1 MIKTLNKFVLSAAC
15 ALCLIPAQ
23 TRAVDYPV
31 IDLSLNSAI
40 LFALHDNPEIDIFME
55 RYAQTEAYIK
65 DAESGL
71 YPQVSLSGF
80 VGREYNNPSA
90 TNSKSDV
97 NNYAS
102 MGISLEQLIFDGFE
116 TQHGIKRYENLNQQA
131 YWTAQNKVE
140 EILTNTVEA
149 YMNILRYQQTT
160 QINAELLADVQGTV
174 AYINDQ
180 YLAGAADKVI
190 VDYANSRLANARTEL
205 NNAQSA
211 LNDAFSDLEYLT
223 GTLPPKFTTHY
234 PELLNPDKL
243 DLQYFL
249 NLSEHENSQIIASE
263 YEVTAKEHQLAAQR
277 GRDLPSVNFI
287 MDASQSH
294 NSGGDLGIER
304 GASAFIRV
312 DYDLFD
318 GGKRKQVK
326 NRIKSEINELAIQHR
341 RILKEIHRDIKQAY
355 NQITAS
361 ADSLAATEEEI
372 TASTA
377 LKALNEEN
385 FKLGTINIIELI
397 ESAERL
403 NAAKLKQVTLTNDM
417 YMQSYRLLILSSMLG
432 QDFFC
437 ASCGYE

>member
-15 ALCLIPAQ
+15 FLCLAPAQ
-23 TRAVDYPV
+23 TKAVDYPV
-31 IDLSLNSAI
+31 IDLSLNTAI
-40 LFALHDNPEIDIFME
+40 LFALNDNPEIDIFME
-55 RYAQTEAYIK
+55 RYAQSGAYIK
-65 DAESGL
+65 DAESAL
-71 YPQVSLSGF
+71 YPQVSLTGR
-80 VGREYNNPSA
+80 VGREYNNPSGS
-90 TNSKSDV
+90 NGKSDV
-97 NNYAS
+97 NNYAA
-102 MGISLEQLIFDGFE
+102 MGINLEQLIFDGFE
-116 TQHGIKRYENLNQQA
+116 TQHGIKRYENLNQEA
-131 YWTAQNKVE
+131 YWNAQNKVE
-140 EILTNTVEA
+140 EILTSTVEA
-149 YMNILRYQQTT
+149 YMNILRYQQAT
-160 QINAELLADVQGTV
+160 QISADLLADIQGTV
-174 AYINDQ
+174 SYINEQ
-180 YLAGAADKVI
+180 YKAGAADKVI

-205 NNAQSA
+205 NNAQSS

-223 GTLPPKFTTHY
+223 GKLPPKFTTHY

-243 DLQYFL
+243 DLQYFM
-249 NLSEHENSQIIASE
+249 NLSEHENSQVVATE
-263 YEVTAKEHQLAAQR
+263 YAVMAKEHQLAAQR
-277 GRDLPSVNFI
+277 GRDLPSLNFV
-287 MDASQSH
+287 MGASQSH
-294 NSGGDLGIER
+294 NSGGDIGIER
-304 GASAFIRV
+304 EASASIRL

-341 RILKEIHRDIKQAY
+341 RVVKEIHRDIKQSY

-361 ADSLAATEEEI
+361 ADSLQATEEEI

-403 NAAKLKQVTLTNDM
+403 NTAKLKKVTLTNDM
-417 YMQSYRLLILSSMLG
+417 YMESYRLLILSSMLG